1 MMCSEKNI
9 VIDGK
14 KYMWDGEVFHDKNS
28 AKTNARRYLRRGFKV
43 HMKSE
48 KGGKF
53 YSYRYRPFFFKEADI
68 ASEG

>member
-1 MMCSEKNI
+1 MMCSENI
-9 VIDGK
+9 VIDGE
-14 KYMWDGEVFHDKNS
+14 KYVWDGEVFHDKNS

-48 KGGKF
+48 NGNF
-53 YSYRYRPFFFKEADI
+53 YIYRYHPFFFKEAGI